1 MPTSALNP
9 SDGPLN
15 IGLVCG
21 HLARLLG
28 DIQPVD
34 SGDQSAD
41 TPVHGTHVTAGSDLE
56 QLKMEKILQLSALLL
71 DLAETEITRR
81 LEDAGAAEESVQW
94 PSAMTGDV
102 KEDVDERIEQ
112 LVSWTMSDDAAAREW
127 LQNHE
132 QPNWVLAPNSADFEA
147 QSAAR
152 QTFLGNIIKTATPE
166 AFADAVKRL
175 RAAVTYDYIQALRS
189 LETQFVHNDS
199 TINPLWGSTSTH
211 SVGAVARRATGFLI
225 INQWGST
232 DSTALNAGSEGIE
245 EVHTDDA

>member
-41 TPVHGTHVTAGSDLE
+41 TPVHGTHV
-56 QLKMEKILQLSALLL
+56 SALLL

-94 PSAMTGDV
+94 PRAMTGAV

-127 LQNHE
+127 LQHHE

-152 QTFLGNIIKTATPE
+152 QTFLGNIIKSATRE

-189 LETQFVHNDS
+189 VETQFVHNDS
-199 TINPLWGSTSTH
+199 TINPLWGSASIHT
-211 SVGAVARRATGFLI
+211 VGYVARRATGFLI
-225 INQWGST
+225 INQWGSI